1 MVALFTPTVFSTKG
15 WLLEEE
21 PLSYDVSSKNSFPY
35 QFYSL
40 QTQIEVEIE
49 RSTAPSPDDPA
60 MVKKLSHNDSERD
73 RRKKVNNLVSS
84 LRLLLPVEDQTKKM
98 SIPATVSRV
107 LKYIPE
113 LQHQVQALNKKKEE
127 LLCRISKNLKG
138 DSVNKESQRRI
149 AHHNSDFVV
158 STSRLNIQE
167 RASPGAADKA
177 AYNIPPPYLRIAKS
191 LWTMGYKVFFTSRL
205 NDCEAVVH
213 ISFYEVH
220 KVPLSEILHCLE
232 NNGLLLLNA
241 SSSETFGG
249 RFFYNL
255 HFQVEKAHR
264 LESEILTEKLL
275 SIYEKQRIF

>member
-1 MVALFTPTVFSTKG
+1 MVALFSPTVFSTKG

-60 MVKKLSHNDSERD
+60 MVKKLSHNASERD

-113 LQHQVQALNKKKEE
+113 LQHQ
-127 LLCRISKNLKG
+127 
-138 DSVNKESQRRI
+138 
-149 AHHNSDFVV
+149 
-158 STSRLNIQE
+158 
-167 RASPGAADKA
+167 
-177 AYNIPPPYLRIAKS
+177 
-191 LWTMGYKVFFTSRL
+191 M
-205 NDCEAVVH
+205 
-213 ISFYEVH
+213 
-220 KVPLSEILHCLE
+220 
-232 NNGLLLLNA
+232 
-241 SSSETFGG
+241 
-249 RFFYNL
+249 
-255 HFQVEKAHR
+255 
-264 LESEILTEKLL
+264 
-275 SIYEKQRIF
+275 

>member
-1 MVALFTPTVFSTKG
+1 MVALFSPTVFSTKG

-40 QTQIEVEIE
+40 QTQIEVEME

-60 MVKKLSHNDSERD
+60 MVKKLSHNASERD

-149 AHHNSDFVV
+149 SHHNSDFVV
-158 STSRLNIQE
+158 S
-167 RASPGAADKA
+167 
-177 AYNIPPPYLRIAKS
+177 
-191 LWTMGYKVFFTSRL
+191 TSRL

-213 ISFYEVH
+213 ISFYEAH

-249 RFFYNL
+249 RFFYIL
-255 HFQVEKAHR
+255 HFQ
-264 LESEILTEKLL
+264 ILTGSESLCELSNFQKNEEK
-275 SIYEKQRIF
+275 IGGMD